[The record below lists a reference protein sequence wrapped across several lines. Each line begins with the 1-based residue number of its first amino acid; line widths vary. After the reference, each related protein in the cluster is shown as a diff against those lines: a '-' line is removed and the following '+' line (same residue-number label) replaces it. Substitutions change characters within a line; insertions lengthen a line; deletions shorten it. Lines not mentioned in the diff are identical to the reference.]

1 MCVVGKKSS
10 LTKEHLTFLTSSQ
23 CFVRSGSWLNT
34 FLLLKNVTCIRDRW
48 STYYLWSVEGGITQ
62 CFHCVCF
69 DPVEPRKIHSLR
81 FHWFLHSTVYLGI
94 YTKDLCECTTKVPVS
109 YPNWP
114 CRWVSWAWHPPF
126 LSRKIESVNKYICYK
141 YKVINISTKFKNLT

>member
-62 CFHCVCF
+62 CFRCVCF
-69 DPVEPRKIHSLR
+69 DPVEPRKMHSLR
-81 FHWFLHSTVYLGI
+81 FHWFLHSTVYLVHLHKG
-94 YTKDLCECTTKVPVS
+94 LM
-109 YPNWP
+109 
-114 CRWVSWAWHPPF
+114 WVHNKSACQLPKLTMQMSQ
-126 LSRKIESVNKYICYK
+126 LSLAPTFSIKKESVNKYICYK